1 MTTGHATV
9 TLDLTFEI
17 DDDEF
22 RRESSMEE
30 GEPMNLEYIRD
41 GIREQIEEAV
51 KESGNGSSISLTF
64 GDRNTEVIAQV
75 D

>member
-9 TLDLTFEI
+9 TLDILYEI
-17 DDDEF
+17 EDDEF
-22 RRESSMEE
+22 RRESGMEE
-30 GEPMNLEYIRD
+30 GEPLNLEYIKD

-51 KESGNGSSISLTF
+51 KESGNGSSISLSF
-64 GDRNTEVIAQV
+64 GDQNTEVIATV